1 MQRDTQHKRL
11 TIADVEHL
19 FSEPTEEVRTQIAF
33 KVASQFDNVVLLPRE
48 RELAQEILGYLVLDI
63 SVHVRR
69 ALSSAL
75 CDLPDAPREIVLQLA
90 YDIDEVAQP
99 VLENS
104 KIFTD
109 TELAE
114 LVISGQK
121 RRQCVIAG
129 RRGLGIQAS
138 SAIADHA
145 DRAAVLTL
153 VCNDGVTLQ
162 PEVIEAIITRYQ
174 CDEVILDPMVN
185 RSDLPPRLIERVV
198 TLVSK
203 DLRELLIE
211 RHNIDESTA
220 RVLELQARER
230 GLIAMLDHA
239 CGEELE
245 ALLSQL
251 LASGKLTAS
260 LLLRAVC
267 AGEIEFVERGFA
279 LLTNIPAERAN
290 RLIHDVGPLGFRAL
304 HARAAIPEMFY
315 PAFRAALDVVLEF
328 EMREEELDRS
338 VLSSQMLAKIAPL
351 YKDIPS
357 NDLDL
362 LLDRV
367 TRAACSTSWF
377 IRAA

>member
-1 MQRDTQHKRL
+1 MQRDPQHKRL

-19 FSEPTEEVRTQIAF
+19 FSEPTEDVRTQIAF

-48 RELAQEILGYLVLDI
+48 RELAQEILGYLVLDV
-63 SVHVRR
+63 SAHVRR
-69 ALSSAL
+69 ALSTAL
-75 CDLPDAPREIVLQLA
+75 CDLPDAPRDIVLQLA
-90 YDIDEVAQP
+90 YDIDEVALP

-104 KIFTD
+104 KLFTD
-109 TELAE
+109 AELAA

-121 RRQCVIAG
+121 PRQCVIAA
-129 RRGLGIQAS
+129 RSGLGIQAS
-138 SAIADHA
+138 SAIVDHA

-153 VCNDGVTLQ
+153 VCNEGVTLQ
-162 PEVIEAIITRYQ
+162 SEVIEAIIARYHG
-174 CDEVILDPMVN
+174 DEIILDPMVS
-185 RSDLPPRLIERVV
+185 RSDLPPRLIERVL
-198 TLVSK
+198 TLVSR

-211 RHNIDESTA
+211 KHKIDASTA
-220 RVLELQARER
+220 RVLEDQARER

-239 CGEELE
+239 GGEELD

-304 HARAAIPEMFY
+304 HARAAVPELYY
-315 PAFRAALDVVLEF
+315 PAFRAALDVMLEV
-328 EMREEELDRS
+328 ELEDVKPDRRELAAR
-338 VLSSQMLAKIAPL
+338 MLVRITPF
-351 YKDIPS
+351 YKDS
-357 NDLDL
+357 QTDDLDL

-367 TRAACSTSWF
+367 TRATCLAPWF
-377 IRAA
+377 VRAA